1 MGISLANLKP
11 ALTYPG
17 LFKVGDNTILT
28 STLKRMSDGLGN
40 DSPIF
45 ISTNSFANFGGSPQ
59 GIDPATGTNTNLA
72 YGRNALISQTTTAVQ
87 NLAIGNEA
95 LRLTTT
101 GDQNI
106 AIGQSSMENNTTGS
120 GNIGIGYG
128 ALYFNIGGFNNLAIG
143 SATLQFNT
151 TGSNNIAIG
160 QGSMAN
166 IGQTNTSLNIVVG
179 NSSHNAVFSECLVLG
194 NEADPTANNQVV
206 IGSSTRNLGTI
217 TTETVVVDKTW
228 TVRINGANY
237 KIPLF
242 AL

>member
-1 MGISLANLKP
+1 MGTSLVGLKP

-17 LFKVGDNTILT
+17 LFKVGDNTNLT
-28 STLKRMSDGLGN
+28 TSLKRMSDGLGN

-45 ISTNSFANFGGSPQ
+45 LSTTSFANFGGSPQ
-59 GIDPATGTNTNLA
+59 GIDPASGTNTNLA

-106 AIGQSSMENNTTGS
+106 AIGQSSLENNTTGS
-120 GNIGIGYG
+120 GNLAIGYG
-128 ALYFNIGGFNNLAIG
+128 AMYFNIGGFNNLAIG
-143 SATLQFNT
+143 SRTLQFNT
-151 TGSNNIAIG
+151 SGGNNIAIG
-160 QGSMAN
+160 QGSMADV
-166 IGQTNTSLNIVVG
+166 GQTNTNMNIVIG

-206 IGSSTRNLGTI
+206 IGSSTRTLGTV
-217 TTETVVVDKTW
+217 TTEAITPDKTW
-228 TVRINGANY
+228 TIRINGANY
-237 KIPLF
+237 KIPLL